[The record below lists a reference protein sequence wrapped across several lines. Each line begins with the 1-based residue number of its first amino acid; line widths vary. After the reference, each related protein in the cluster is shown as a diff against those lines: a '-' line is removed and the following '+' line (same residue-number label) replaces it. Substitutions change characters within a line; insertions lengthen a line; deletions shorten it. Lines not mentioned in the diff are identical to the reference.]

1 MQDPKKVNVSN
12 AVVANGKTYSIEF
25 HEDNHDTN
33 VKVVDGGVATYYPVG
48 GNGSSKTYEYWENT
62 NLGTQ
67 SAQGNTNT
75 VLVNDGLGANTSEDT
90 GTLFNGSAFDFSSLS
105 VGSVVSITLQ
115 TSLQPTT
122 QHSHDFTIYFNHE
135 TDNGTK
141 QFSFVTDETTTQ
153 GRPITHTMTLPIIDN
168 GMKNG
173 IAALSITTSG
183 DLTMY
188 NNFVSI
194 SVL

>member
-1 MQDPKKVNVSN
+1 MQDPKKINVSG
-12 AVVANGKTYSIEF
+12 AVNSNGKTYSVEF

-33 VKVVDGGVATYYPVG
+33 IKVVDRGVATYYPVG

-67 SAQGNTNT
+67 SVLGNQNT
-75 VLVNDGLGANTSEDT
+75 VLLNDGLGINTSQNT
-90 GTLFNGSAFDFSSLS
+90 GTLFNGSIFDFSSLS

-115 TSLQPTT
+115 TALQPTT
-122 QHSHDFTIYFNHE
+122 QHSHNFAIYLNHQ
-135 TDNGTK
+135 TDNGNK
-141 QFSFVTDETTTQ
+141 QFALVSDETTTA
-153 GRPITHTMTLPIIDN
+153 GRPVTHTITLTIIDN
-168 GMKNG
+168 GMRLG
-173 IAALSITTSG
+173 SSALSITTTG
-183 DLTMY
+183 DLTLY

>member
-12 AVVANGKTYSIEF
+12 AVVADGKTYSIEF
-25 HEDNHDTN
+25 HQDTHDTN
-33 VKVVDGGVATYYPVG
+33 VKVVDGGVATYYPIG
-48 GNGSSKTYEYWENT
+48 GGTSRTIEYWENT
-62 NLGTQ
+62 LNGPQ
-67 SAQGNTNT
+67 SVSANTPST
-75 VLVNDGLGANTSEDT
+75 LVNDGLGSNTSSNA
-90 GTLFNGSAFDFSSLS
+90 GTLYNGSLFDFSSLP
-105 VGSVVSITLQ
+105 VGAVVSITLQ

-122 QHSHDFTIYFNHE
+122 QHSHDFTIWFSHQ

-141 QFSFVTDETTTQ
+141 QFSFVTDETRTQ
-153 GRPITHTMTLPIIDN
+153 GRPITHTITLPILDA

-173 IAALSITTSG
+173 SGAFSIASTG
-183 DLTMY
+183 NLTAY